1 MTPSPTH
8 ANPKSLLMLG
18 ALGVVFGDIGTS
30 PLYAL
35 RECFLSNDRA
45 LALQPENILGVLSVM
60 FWVLIII
67 ISIEYVTFVLR
78 ADNNGEGGILSL
90 MALLV
95 TKAKG
100 QTRWRRY
107 FVALALIGAAL
118 IFADAMITPAIS
130 VISAVEGLKAQTPAL
145 APYVVPVA
153 LLILVVLFAAQHV
166 GTARIGRVFGPLM
179 LLWFVALGLIGLNSL
194 WQTPEV
200 LAALNPLHAVNFFLN
215 NGVLAFLVMG
225 SVFLVV
231 TGGEALYADMG
242 HFGRRPIR
250 NAWFFI
256 ALPGLMLN
264 YLGQGAL
271 LLRDPTHLEHLFF
284 ATVPGGL
291 VLPLVLMATCAS
303 TIASQA
309 VISGA
314 FSVASSAVQLGFMP
328 RLEIRQTSSDAI
340 GQVYLPAVN
349 WMLMLGTVGLVLW
362 FQESGRL
369 AAAYGVAVSTT
380 MLATS
385 ILLYFVARHVWM
397 LRRPVALLL
406 VVPFLCIDSLFFSA
420 NLMKIPAG
428 GWMPAVVALLIYLLM
443 TTWKQGRDT
452 LNAVMSEENLDLELF
467 TMSLSMEAP
476 LRVPGTAVFLTGQ
489 KEGVPR
495 ALLHNMKHNRV
506 LHQQVILLTVESARI
521 PYVAEA
527 DRATFEPAGEGIFRM
542 FLRYGFLERPNLP
555 LDLAAVGHRHPEL
568 SVDEMETTF
577 FLGRETLLVTRTG
590 VGLSRWRRL
599 LFAFLLRNAA
609 SAARYFRLPPNRVV
623 EIGAQIE
630 I

>member
-1 MTPSPTH
+1 
-8 ANPKSLLMLG
+8 MLG

-35 RECFLSNDRA
+35 RECFLSNGRA
-45 LALQPENILGVLSVM
+45 LTLQPENILGVLSIM
-60 FWVLIII
+60 FWVLIVI

-78 ADNNGEGGILSL
+78 ADNDGEGGILSL

-107 FVALALIGAAL
+107 FVGLGLIGAAL
-118 IFADAMITPAIS
+118 LFADAMITPAIS
-130 VISAVEGLKAQTPAL
+130 VISAVEGLKAQTPHL
-145 APYVVPVA
+145 APYVVPIA
-153 LLILVVLFAAQHV
+153 LVVLVVLFAAQRF
-166 GTARIGRVFGPLM
+166 GTARIGNVFGPLM
-179 LLWFVALGLIGLNSL
+179 LVWFAALGLIGLHSL
-194 WQTPEV
+194 WQTPEI
-200 LAALNPLHAVNFFLN
+200 LAAINPLYAVNFFLN
-215 NGVLAFLVMG
+215 NGTLAFLVMG

-242 HFGRRPIR
+242 HFGRLPIR
-250 NAWFFI
+250 NAWFFV
-256 ALPGLMLN
+256 ALPGLVLN
-264 YLGQGAL
+264 YFGQGAL
-271 LLRDPTHLEHLFF
+271 LLRNPSALDHLFF
-284 ATVPGGL
+284 DTVPGPL
-291 VLPLVLMATCAS
+291 VLPLVILATFAS

-314 FSVASSAVQLGFMP
+314 FSAASSAVQLGFMP
-328 RLEIRQTSSDAI
+328 RLEVQQTSSDAI

-349 WMLMLGTVGLVLW
+349 WTLMVGTVGLVLW

-380 MLATS
+380 MLATT

-397 LRRPVALLL
+397 LKRPLALLL
-406 VVPFLCIDSLFFSA
+406 VVPFLCIDTLFFSA
-420 NLMKIPAG
+420 NLAKIPGG
-428 GWMPAVVALLIYLLM
+428 GWLPAVAAVLIYLLM
-443 TTWKQGRDT
+443 TSWKQGRDA
-452 LNAVMSEENLDLELF
+452 LNTSLSEENLDLQLF
-467 TMSLSMEAP
+467 IMSLEAEAP
-476 LRVPGTAVFLTGQ
+476 LRVPGTAIFLTGQ

-506 LHQQVILLTVESARI
+506 LHEQVILLTVESTRV
-521 PYVAEA
+521 PYVADTE
-527 DRATFEPAGEGIFRM
+527 RVTLEPAGLGISRL

-555 LDLAAVGHRHPEL
+555 RELAAFSRRQPEFAY
-568 SVDEMETTF
+568 DEMETTF
-577 FLGRETLLVTRTG
+577 FLGRETILVTRTARK
-590 VGLSRWRRL
+590 VARWRRL
-599 LFAFLLRNAA
+599 FFAYLLRNAA
-609 SAARYFRLPPNRVV
+609 SAARYFQLPANRVV

>member
-1 MTPSPTH
+1 M
-8 ANPKSLLMLG
+8 LMLG

-35 RECFLSNDRA
+35 RECFLSNGRA
-45 LALQPENILGVLSVM
+45 LALQPDNILGVLSVM
-60 FWVLIII
+60 FWVLIVI

-78 ADNNGEGGILSL
+78 ADNDGEGGILSL

-95 TKAKG
+95 TKSKG

-107 FVALALIGAAL
+107 FVAIGLFGAAL

-130 VISAVEGLKAQTPAL
+130 VISAVEGLEAQTPAL

-153 LLILVVLFAAQHV
+153 LGILVALFAAQRF
-166 GTARIGRVFGPLM
+166 GTARIGTVFGPLM
-179 LLWFVALGLIGLNSL
+179 LLWFAVLGLLGLNSL

-200 LAALNPLHAVNFFLN
+200 LAAINPIYAVNFFLN
-215 NGVLAFLVMG
+215 NGLLAFLVMG

-242 HFGRRPIR
+242 HFGRLPIR
-250 NAWFFI
+250 NAWFFV
-256 ALPGLMLN
+256 AMPGLLLT
-264 YLGQGAL
+264 YFGQGAL
-271 LLRDPTHLEHLFF
+271 LLRDPSAVDHLFF
-284 ATVPGGL
+284 ATVPEPL
-291 VLPLVLMATCAS
+291 LLPMVVLATCAS
-303 TIASQA
+303 TTASQA

-314 FSVASSAVQLGFMP
+314 FSVATSAVQLGFMP
-328 RLEIRQTSSDAI
+328 RFEIRQTSSDAI

-349 WMLMLGTVGLVLW
+349 WTLMAGTVGLVVWL
-362 FQESGRL
+362 QESGRL
-369 AAAYGVAVSTT
+369 AGAYGVAVSMT
-380 MLATS
+380 MLGTTL
-385 ILLYFVARHVWM
+385 LLYFVARHVWM
-397 LRRPVALLL
+397 LRRPLALLL
-406 VVPFLCIDSLFFSA
+406 VVPFLCIDTLFFSA
-420 NLMKIPAG
+420 NLTKIPAG
-428 GWMPAVVALLIYLLM
+428 GWLPTVAAIAIYLLM
-443 TTWKQGRDT
+443 TTWKQGRDA
-452 LNAVMSEENLDLELF
+452 LNTSLSEENLGLDLF
-467 TMSLSMEAP
+467 IMSLAAEAP

-506 LHQQVILLTVESARI
+506 LHQQVILLTVESARV

-527 DRATFEPAGEGIFRM
+527 ERVTLEPAGEGISRM

-555 LDLAAVGHRHPEL
+555 RELAAFSRRDPAF
-568 SVDEMETTF
+568 SYDEMETTF
-577 FLGRETLLVTRTG
+577 FLGRETILVTRTG
-590 VGLSRWRRL
+590 RKLARWRRL
-599 LFAFLLRNAA
+599 FFAYLLRNAA
-609 SAARYFRLPPNRVV
+609 SAARYFQLPPNRVV

>member
-1 MTPSPTH
+1 
-8 ANPKSLLMLG
+8 MLG

-35 RECFLSNDRA
+35 RECFLSNGRA
-45 LALQPENILGVLSVM
+45 LALQPENILGVLSIM
-60 FWVLIII
+60 FWVLIVI
-67 ISIEYVTFVLR
+67 ISVEYVTFVLR
-78 ADNNGEGGILSL
+78 ADNDGEGGILSL

-107 FVALALIGAAL
+107 FVGLALVGAAL
-118 IFADAMITPAIS
+118 LFADAMITPAIS
-130 VISAVEGLKAQTPAL
+130 VISAVEGLKAQTPRL
-145 APYVVPVA
+145 APYVVPIA
-153 LLILVVLFAAQHV
+153 LVILIALFAAQRF
-166 GTARIGRVFGPLM
+166 GTARIGNVFGPLM
-179 LLWFVALGLIGLNSL
+179 LLWFAALGLIGLHSL
-194 WQTPEV
+194 WQTPAV
-200 LAALNPLHAVNFFLN
+200 LAALNPGYAVNFFLS
-215 NGVLAFLVMG
+215 NGMLAFLVMG

-242 HFGRRPIR
+242 HFGRLPIR

-271 LLRDPTHLEHLFF
+271 LLRDPAAVDHLFF
-284 ATVPGGL
+284 DTVPGPL
-291 VLPLVLMATCAS
+291 VLPLVILATCAS
-303 TIASQA
+303 AIASQA

-314 FSVASSAVQLGFMP
+314 FSAASSAVQLGFMP

-349 WMLMLGTVGLVLW
+349 WTLMVGTVGLVLW

-397 LRRPVALLL
+397 LKRPLAMML
-406 VVPFLCIDSLFFSA
+406 VTPFLCIDSLFFSA
-420 NLMKIPAG
+420 NLAKIPGG
-428 GWMPAVVALLIYLLM
+428 GWLPAITALLIYLLM
-443 TTWKQGRDT
+443 TTWKQGRDA
-452 LNAVMSEENLDLELF
+452 LNAVLSEENLDLDLF
-467 TMSLSMEAP
+467 ISSLAMEAP

-506 LHQQVILLTVESARI
+506 LHQQVILLTVESARV
-521 PYVAEA
+521 PYVVAAERVTL
-527 DRATFEPAGEGIFRM
+527 DPAGEGIARM
-542 FLRYGFLERPNLP
+542 TLRYGFLERPNLP
-555 LDLAAVGHRHPEL
+555 EALAAVSRRFPNF
-568 SVDEMETTF
+568 SYDEMETTF
-577 FLGRETLLVTRTG
+577 FLGRETLIVTRTG
-590 VGLSRWRRL
+590 KAVARWRRL
-599 LFAFLLRNAA
+599 LFAYLLRNAA
-609 SAARYFRLPPNRVV
+609 SAARYFQLPPNRVV
-623 EIGAQIE
+623 EIGAQVE